1 MVVMDY
7 GTNAPRRQTM
17 SDNQHKTPEDK
28 KPIIKEIDHRHLQA
42 FFGEHI
48 PERSPWVIVRHP
60 KNDLLGEFK

>member
-1 MVVMDY
+1 
-7 GTNAPRRQTM
+7 M